1 MVNCQPW
8 YFTTPHPREDS
19 LILTEQGAGW
29 APEPI
34 WMFQR
39 KNSLA
44 PVGFEPQIIKPVAQS
59 PYHHC

>member
-1 MVNCQPW
+1 MTGYLPSLVLYN
-8 YFTTPHPREDS
+8 PHPREDS
-19 LILTEQGAGW
+19 LKLIEYGAGW

-44 PVGFEPQIIKPVAQS
+44 PVGF
-59 PYHHC
+59 